1 MDDANGALPNIH
13 VQRIVALPYLT
24 GDQPSTRRDDYIPP
38 IGQLGG
44 LQQVSNNTIPSQN
57 ENNTDRQSI
66 NGMTS
71 SFGSLPTIN
80 DFKYVKN
87 TGQGKKKKHSKDS
100 EKPPSK
106 REGDRKREPN
116 TPATPMKST
125 RGQNGGNSMYTSIV
139 MGDST
144 NYHVNNN
151 QFSGSRLPSRGSPSE
166 QLFTFTNKG
175 KMIGSKRHVTK
186 II

>member
-1 MDDANGALPNIH
+1 MGTI
-13 VQRIVALPYLT
+13 QEK
-24 GDQPSTRRDDYIPP
+24 
-38 IGQLGG
+38 
-44 LQQVSNNTIPSQN
+44 SNNTMPAQN
-57 ENNTDRQSI
+57 ENMTDRQHT
-66 NGMTS
+66 NGLAT

-87 TGQGKKKKHSKDS
+87 PGQGKKKKHSKE
-100 EKPPSK
+100 EKGSSK
-106 REGDRKREPN
+106 RNEGDRKREPN

-125 RGQNGGNSMYTSIV
+125 RGQNGNSMYTSIV

-144 NYHVNNN
+144 NYHVSNN

-175 KMIGSKRHVTK
+175 KIIGSKRYVTK